1 MKKGWMV
8 VAFLLLFQPI
18 VVRSVAGKSV
28 RNVQAELDP
37 RKTWVF
43 VVGLLEWKDSETFG
57 SFPKENRR
65 DAELVTELRGKGI
78 PADHIVYLPDR
89 VATTRRIQTEL
100 NAMLAKTRPD
110 DFLFLYYCGHGYE
123 DGNATYF
130 ASYDVGDRQK
140 GWRVSSI
147 FEAINA
153 RFAGS
158 RVFLTADCC
167 LSGALATQAGKQPSR
182 IAYAALASTTDVD
195 SSTERW
201 TFTESLLA
209 GLRGNPCLDANRDGV
224 ISLAETARFARDE
237 MKLAEDQTAPFVA
250 TGGFDRGMPFAVAGR
265 STGTCDRYWV
275 TTKDGTY
282 AARIVESNGKRARVH
297 YIGYPDNEDEWV
309 SRTNVRPLSETKTV
323 RYRAGRLA
331 AQP

>member
-1 MKKGWMV
+1 MKKGWML
-8 VAFLLLFQPI
+8 VAFLLLFQPALT
-18 VVRSVAGKSV
+18 RSVAGNPV
-28 RNVQAELDP
+28 RNVEAQWEP

-43 VVGLLEWKDSETFG
+43 IVGLLEWKDSESFG

-65 DAELVTELRGKGI
+65 DAELVNELRAKGI
-78 PADHIVYLPDR
+78 SADHIVYLQDR
-89 VATTRRIQTEL
+89 AATTRRIQTEL
-100 NAMLAKTRPD
+100 NALLAKTRPD

-130 ASYDVGDRQK
+130 ASYDAGDRQK

-147 FEAINA
+147 FQTINS

-167 LSGALATQAGKQPSR
+167 LSGALTTGARAQSGG
-182 IAYAALASTTDVD
+182 IAYAALASTTDTD

-209 GLRGNPCLDANRDGV
+209 GLRGNPCLDTNRDGM
-224 ISLAETARFARDE
+224 ISLVETARFARDE

-250 TGGFDRGMPFAVAGR
+250 TRGFDAGMPLAVAGR
-265 STGTCDRYWV
+265 STGACDRYWV
-275 TTKDGTY
+275 TTEDGTY
-282 AARIVESNGKRARVH
+282 AARILESNGKRARVH
-297 YIGYPDNEDEWV
+297 YIGYPDDEDEWV
-309 SRTNVRPLSETKTV
+309 SRTNIRPIAETKTV
-323 RYRAGRLA
+323 RFRAGRLA
-331 AQP
+331 RP